1 MLSHELHHCCGHLAW
16 AGSVLC
22 GSRLLDPSYVILAQ
36 LVLTFACPGYLER
49 VSYCAHNQLCLVV
62 PIDGN
67 LADFA
72 RDLRSPDRRNL
83 DS

>member
-1 MLSHELHHCCGHLAW
+1 MRMLSHELHHCCGHPAW
-16 AGSVLC
+16 AGSALR
-22 GSRLLDPSYVILAQ
+22 GSLLANPSYVILTQ
-36 LVLTFACPGYLER
+36 LVLTFACLGHMER

-72 RDLRSPDRRNL
+72 RDLRSPDRRN
-83 DS
+83 